1 MNAARRLAHPTTA
14 LALILTLAL
23 AVSGAGCRPKLAGEA
38 AKVYALS
45 DTELIGR
52 YIEGL
57 DIAVGDDLLFT
68 DPATI
73 PSQTLLMFF
82 CCVTDQNETVNSSRW
97 IDQEDGQFHIPLSE
111 IETTVRQYLGDKA
124 RLDPTQITGY
134 DAVKREVVTPIFAGF
149 GGARFIKLTG
159 KEIVAKDTF
168 SLTAGFY
175 DESYKTLLCTKVYTI
190 RVTDTGYQYLSIVM
204 K

>member
-1 MNAARRLAHPTTA
+1 MNTARRLAKLTTA
-14 LALILTLAL
+14 LALLLTLAL
-23 AVSGAGCRPKLAGEA
+23 AVGGAGCRPKLAGEA

-57 DIAVGDDLLFT
+57 DIALGDDLIFT

-73 PSQTLLMFF
+73 PSQTLLTFF
-82 CCVTDQNETVNSSRW
+82 YCVTYQNEVIDSSRW
-97 IDQEDGQFHIPLSE
+97 IDQEDGLFHIPLSE
-111 IETTVRQYLGDKA
+111 IEATVRQYLGDKA
-124 RLDPTQITGY
+124 RLDPTQLKGY
-134 DAVKREVVTPIFAGF
+134 DAVKREIVTPIFAGF
-149 GGARFIKLTG
+149 GGARFIKLAS

-168 SLTAGFY
+168 SLAAGFY
-175 DESYKTLLCTKVYTI
+175 DETYKTLLCTKVYTI